1 MHTPLTAGGL
11 NSSGEGFHQRG
22 VLIRSPRPLRWAN
35 GETDPAR
42 PGRDRAQKG
51 VLMEKAI
58 RLRILGSLAVVAAL
72 ALPSGSAMAATP
84 GPAPYTCGGGSV
96 GGGTYASLTITG
108 FCDVVPGAV
117 ITIVGNLTVAPGAFF
132 DAQSSP
138 STITVGHNVTAGQ
151 DSIMGLGCQPFLVIN
166 GRPITSTGHPCS
178 NDPAGHSVILVKGN
192 LATTNASLVLLNGI
206 TVNGN
211 VALDGNGSRDLPFGI
226 PTDWSIK
233 NNTVGG
239 NLSVSDINADWLGVM
254 RNETGKNITLTNI
267 TADDPGDPYV
277 EVFVVGNSAG
287 WNLNCSGLV
296 PGVSG
301 GFNPTV
307 HNVAGRNVT
316 GQCVGI

>member
-1 MHTPLTAGGL
+1 MHIGKT
-11 NSSGEGFHQRG
+11 
-22 VLIRSPRPLRWAN
+22 
-35 GETDPAR
+35 
-42 PGRDRAQKG
+42 K
-51 VLMEKAI
+51 
-58 RLRILGSLAVVAAL
+58 RLRILGSIAIVGAL
-72 ALPSGSAMAATP
+72 ALPTGSATAAAP
-84 GPAPYTCGGGSV
+84 GPAPSTCGGGSV

-117 ITIVGNLTVAPGAFF
+117 INVVGNLTVAPGAFF

-138 STITVGHNVTAGQ
+138 STITVGKSVTAGQ

-277 EVFVVGNSAG
+277 EVFVVGNNAG
-287 WNLNCSGLV
+287 WNLNCSGLA
-296 PGVSG
+296 PSVSG

-307 HNVAGRNVT
+307 HNVAGRKVT